1 VNKNKLS
8 LVIALVVTVAVLA
21 GGWFLGVQ
29 PLLAQS
35 ADNDRQQESIDSA
48 NDANQAELVR
58 LAKAAG
64 DLGATKAELAALRA
78 SIPSTV
84 DTTPF
89 LKALD
94 AHASA
99 AGVVITTITIG
110 DAQPYVGP
118 TVADGSGSAPAAA
131 TPAPSAAATPAP
143 SAAATPAVP
152 TAPVPVTDSAI
163 TGTNFTVM
171 PVTVAIAGSYDQA
184 LAFTKAVQGGDRLF
198 LVNRIA
204 ATDAD
209 ESAPPMTSQAW
220 SLSGFVYVLAEPSDA
235 AETAP
240 ATDPV
245 ESPTASPTA
254 TPAG

>member
-1 VNKNKLS
+1 
-8 LVIALVVTVAVLA
+8 
-21 GGWFLGVQ
+21 
-29 PLLAQS
+29 
-35 ADNDRQQESIDSA
+35 
-48 NDANQAELVR
+48 
-58 LAKAAG
+58 
-64 DLGATKAELAALRA
+64 
-78 SIPSTV
+78 V

-94 AHASA
+94 GHASA

-118 TVADGSGSAPAAA
+118 TATAEADGGGSAPAPSE
-131 TPAPSAAATPAP
+131 TPSAAATPA
-143 SAAATPAVP
+143 AP
-152 TAPVPVTDSAI
+152 TAPVPATDPAI

-209 ESAPPMTSQAW
+209 EDAPPMTSQAW
-220 SLSGFVYVLAEPSDA
+220 SLSGFVYVLSEASDA
-235 AETAP
+235 AEGTP
-240 ATDPV
+240 AA
-245 ESPTASPTA
+245 SPTASPTA

>member
-1 VNKNKLS
+1 MNKNKLS

-35 ADNDRQQESIDSA
+35 ADNGRQQEAIDST
-48 NDANQAELVR
+48 NEANQAELAR

-64 DLGATKAELAALRA
+64 DLGTTKAELAALRA
-78 SIPSTV
+78 SIPSSE

-94 AHASA
+94 GSATA
-99 AGVVITTITIG
+99 AGVRITTITIG

-118 TVADGSGSAPAAA
+118 TATDGADGADGGSSATAA
-131 TPAPSAAATPAP
+131 TPAPTATP

-152 TAPVPVTDSAI
+152 TAPVPVTDPAI

-209 ESAPPMTSQAW
+209 EDAPPMTAQAW
-220 SLSGFVYVLAEPSDA
+220 SLSGFVYVLSDPSGDTEA
-235 AETAP
+235 
-240 ATDPV
+240 
-245 ESPTASPTA
+245 SPTASPA
-254 TPAG
+254 AAPAG

>member
-131 TPAPSAAATPAP
+131 TPAPSAAATPA
-143 SAAATPAVP
+143 VP

-240 ATDPV
+240 ATDPA

>member
-94 AHASA
+94 GHASA

-110 DAQPYVGP
+110 DAQPYVAP
-118 TVADGSGSAPAAA
+118 TVTDGADGSGSAPAAA
-131 TPAPSAAATPAP
+131 TPAPSAAATPA
-143 SAAATPAVP
+143 VP
-152 TAPVPVTDSAI
+152 TVPAPVTDSAI

-220 SLSGFVYVLAEPSDA
+220 SLSGFVYVLSEASDA
-235 AETAP
+235 AEDTP
-240 ATDPV
+240 AA
-245 ESPTASPTA
+245 SPTASPTA